1 MYKNLTRLTAS
12 HLPEACRS
20 LAPVTIKPHFQT
32 LILES
37 LVACCEPFPEC
48 TYSVQMALFTLFII
62 KDMQL
67 MQRDKYINS

>member
-1 MYKNLTRLTAS
+1 MAADKPCPQLE
-12 HLPEACRS
+12 PS
-20 LAPVTIKPHFQT
+20 LPVTIKPHFQT